1 MQKITPFLWF
11 DDQAEEAVNFY
22 TALFKNSKIG
32 RIFRYTEEAAEKT
45 GRPVGSVL
53 TIEFE
58 IEGQKFVAL
67 NGGPLFKFN
76 ESVSFVINC
85 ETQEEVDYFWEKLT
99 ADGGEESACGW
110 LRGQIWSFVA
120 SHPNCVDR
128 HVARQGSRKSGT
140 SDASD
145 ASNAEDRN
153 SKIEGCL
160 RREMILF
167 GSHGANQSKTA
178 NH

>member
-1 MQKITPFLWF
+1 MWF

-32 RIFRYTEEAAEKT
+32 RIFRYNEEAAEKT

-85 ETQEEVDYFWEKLT
+85 ETQEEVDYFWGKT
-99 ADGGEESACGW
+99 HRRW
-110 LRGQIWSFVA
+110 WRGIRVRLAQRQIWCFLA

-128 HVARQGSRKSGT
+128 YVA
-140 SDASD
+140 
-145 ASNAEDRN
+145 
-153 SKIEGCL
+153 
-160 RREMILF
+160 
-167 GSHGANQSKTA
+167 
-178 NH
+178 

>member
-1 MQKITPFLWF
+1 LWF

-22 TALFKNSKIG
+22 TALFKNSKIC
-32 RIFRYTEEAAEKT
+32 RIFHYTEEAAEKT

-76 ESVSFVINC
+76 ESISFVINC

-110 LRGQIWSFVA
+110 LRDKFGLSWQVTPTVLIDML
-120 SHPNCVDR
+120 HDKDPE
-128 HVARQGSRKSGT
+128 K
-140 SDASD
+140 
-145 ASNAEDRN
+145 AERVMQAMLQMQ
-153 SKIEGCL
+153 KIEIPKLKAAYG
-160 RREMILF
+160 
-167 GSHGANQSKTA
+167 GK
-178 NH
+178 

>member
-11 DDQAEEAVNFY
+11 DDQAEDAVNFY
-22 TALFKNSKIG
+22 TSLFKNSKIG

-85 ETQEEVDYFWEKLT
+85 ETQEEVDYFWGKLT
-99 ADGGEESACGW
+99 ADGGEESAVR
-110 LRGQIWSFVA
+110 LAQGQIRSFVA

-140 SDASD
+140 SHESD

>member
-1 MQKITPFLWF
+1 LWF
-11 DDQAEEAVNFY
+11 DDQAEEAVKFY
-22 TALFKNSKIG
+22 TALFKNSKMG
-32 RIFRYTEEAAEKT
+32 RILRYNEEAAEKT

-76 ESVSFVINC
+76 ESVSFVVNC

-110 LRGQIWSFVA
+110 LKDKFGVSWQITPTVLIDML
-120 SHPNCVDR
+120 HDKDPE
-128 HVARQGSRKSGT
+128 K
-140 SDASD
+140 
-145 ASNAEDRN
+145 AERVMQAMLQMQ
-153 SKIEGCL
+153 KIEIPKLKAAYG
-160 RREMILF
+160 
-167 GSHGANQSKTA
+167 GK
-178 NH
+178 